1 MGRVRVRVRGRGRVK
16 IRLRVRVRPR
26 GPLPAPHH
34 VLPPTHS
41 ERAWYWYCTPL
52 KRWKGAYTDRTYP
65 G

>member
-26 GPLPAPHH
+26 APLPAPHH

-41 ERAWYWYCTPL
+41 ERAWYCTPL
-52 KRWKGAYTDRTYP
+52 KRWKGAYTDCTYP